1 MKKPLFFAIV
11 TPVFWV
17 EDEPTPAR
25 PDIIAVTA
33 IIDARGLY
41 EVFDLETG
49 EHATAHERYIF
60 SERAAILN
68 PPEFAEMLPDY
79 WKRFLERYPKFAVEP
94 ILKIPEYWKRFLERS
109 EHARQTPAEK

>member
-68 PPEFAEMLPDY
+68 PPEFAEVYPAFWLG
-79 WKRFLERYPKFAVEP
+79 FLRKYP
-94 ILKIPEYWKRFLERS
+94 
-109 EHARQTPAEK
+109 EHASEQTPAEK